1 MTFDFDRTMVE
12 IEKHPR
18 MGGMRITSY
27 DMMNWKGINLDYTT
41 RRNQMTKC
49 DFVMEQLKEQIF
61 TGEYK
66 AGDQLPP
73 EGTLCTMFSVSR
85 ITVREALKKLNMMGL
100 VEIKQ
105 GKGTFV
111 KSADLGIYMKPLLQL
126 VDFDEIDVET
136 IYTAREYIE
145 GSIAYLAARN
155 RTENELTVLRSIL
168 QNIYRSFNAQDVT
181 ALNEF
186 DRSFHAQLAK
196 AAHNPIL
203 FATYQALDEIDVAC
217 VKRFNKYLNT
227 YLDTCYAEHLA
238 VFSAVEKQQPEEARQ
253 AMISHARTSKAVL
266 ID

>member
-1 MTFDFDRTMVE
+1 
-12 IEKHPR
+12 
-18 MGGMRITSY
+18 MGQTSY
-27 DMMNWKGINLDYTT
+27 DITSEEGDTLEYTT

-61 TGEYK
+61 NGEYK

-105 GKGTFV
+105 GRGTFV
-111 KSADLGIYMKPLLQL
+111 KSADLGIFMKPLLQL

-136 IYTAREYIE
+136 IYNAREYIE
-145 GSIAYLAARN
+145 GGIAYLAAQN
-155 RTENELTVLRSIL
+155 RTENELTVLRNIL
-168 QNIYRSFNAQDVT
+168 QNIQRSFNAQDVV
-181 ALNEF
+181 ALDDF
-186 DRSFHAQLAK
+186 DRAFHAQLAR

-203 FATYQALDEIDVAC
+203 FATYQALDEINVAC

-227 YLDTCYAEHLA
+227 YLDSCYVEHLNI
-238 VFSAVEKQQPEEARQ
+238 FSAIEKRQPEEAQQ
-253 AMISHARTSKAVL
+253 AMVSHARTSKAVL